1 MPIKGAQSLF
11 PLAFYLAVTVVNMS
25 QSMSN
30 GELSKAKKQ
39 LSKTIGQLAKSIK
52 SIQDEILALK
62 CRPTHSSLD
71 PLSKS
76 SSQDNSTRNEPGHKP
91 PSC

>member
-30 GELSKAKKQ
+30 GNLSETKKQ
-39 LSKTIGQLAKSIK
+39 LSKTIGQLAKSVK
-52 SIQDEILALK
+52 SIQDKILALNAG
-62 CRPTHSSLD
+62 PHTAA
-71 PLSKS
+71 
-76 SSQDNSTRNEPGHKP
+76 
-91 PSC
+91 